1 MKILIIEDDRT
12 IREYLGREL
21 VNWGYEVFLQEN
33 FQNPIEDFDKIKPD
47 LVLLDVIL
55 PSRNGYFW
63 CQEIRKISNVP
74 IVFISSK
81 NEALDIVTGMQAGGD
96 NYITKPFD
104 LYVVRAKVEAIL
116 RRTYDFSDTKKY
128 EFMSQEY
135 GLIELDCSRGLLV
148 CSAGDSVA
156 EPLGPIVGEA
166 AGQSA
171 RDSAGR
177 LARHSAGEP
186 LGQPAGQI
194 VREPLG
200 QPAGQI
206 DLTKTEMMI
215 LQELIN
221 AKGGF
226 VSRQAIIE
234 ACWQGEDFIDDNT
247 LAVNVAR
254 LRKKLKNMGLE
265 NLIITK
271 KGVGYGLR

>member
-12 IREYLGREL
+12 IREYLGKEL
-21 VNWGYEVFLQEN
+21 VNWGYDVFLQEN
-33 FQNPIEDFDKIKPD
+33 FQNPIKDFDNIKPD
-47 LVLLDVIL
+47 LVLIDVIL

-63 CQEIRKISNVP
+63 CQEIRKLSNVP

-104 LYVVRAKVEAIL
+104 LYVVRAKIEAIL
-116 RRTYDFSDTKKY
+116 RRAYDFSDTKKY
-128 EFMSQEY
+128 EFVSQDY
-135 GLIELDCSRGLLV
+135 GRIELDCGRGLLV
-148 CSAGDSVA
+148 CSQEASDRNSIGELATDSAEDSARASAGDS
-156 EPLGPIVGEA
+156 
-166 AGQSA
+166 
-171 RDSAGR
+171 
-177 LARHSAGEP
+177 
-186 LGQPAGQI
+186 
-194 VREPLG
+194 
-200 QPAGQI
+200 AGQI
-206 DLTKTEMMI
+206 DITKTEMMI

-221 AKGGF
+221 AQGGF

-234 ACWQGEDFIDDNT
+234 VCWQGEDFIDDNT

-271 KGVGYGLR
+271 KGVGYGLRK

>member
-128 EFMSQEY
+128 DFISQDY
-135 GLIELDCSRGLLV
+135 GRIELDSSKGLFLCS
-148 CSAGDSVA
+148 
-156 EPLGPIVGEA
+156 E
-166 AGQSA
+166 
-171 RDSAGR
+171 
-177 LARHSAGEP
+177 
-186 LGQPAGQI
+186 
-194 VREPLG
+194 
-200 QPAGQI
+200 GQI
-206 DLTKTEMMI
+206 DLTKTEIMI

-221 AKGGF
+221 AQGGF

-234 ACWQGEDFIDDNT
+234 VCWQGEDFIDDNT

-254 LRKKLKNMGLE
+254 LRKKLNNMGLE

>member
-128 EFMSQEY
+128 DFISQEY
-135 GLIELDCSRGLLV
+135 GLIELDCAKGLLV
-148 CSAGDSVA
+148 CSAG
-156 EPLGPIVGEA
+156 
-166 AGQSA
+166 QSA
-171 RDSAGR
+171 RDS
-177 LARHSAGEP
+177 ARHSAGEP
-186 LGQPAGQI
+186 LGQA
-194 VREPLG
+194 
-200 QPAGQI
+200 AGQI
-206 DLTKTEMMI
+206 DLTKTEIMI

-221 AKGGF
+221 AQGGF

>member
-128 EFMSQEY
+128 DFISQDY
-135 GLIELDCSRGLLV
+135 GHIELDSSRGLFL
-148 CSAGDSVA
+148 CA
-156 EPLGPIVGEA
+156 E
-166 AGQSA
+166 
-171 RDSAGR
+171 
-177 LARHSAGEP
+177 
-186 LGQPAGQI
+186 
-194 VREPLG
+194 
-200 QPAGQI
+200 GQI
-206 DLTKTEMMI
+206 DLTKTEIMI

-221 AKGGF
+221 AQGGF

-234 ACWQGEDFIDDNT
+234 VCWQGEDFIDDNT

-254 LRKKLKNMGLE
+254 LRKKLNNMGLE

>member
-21 VNWGYEVFLQEN
+21 INWGYEVFLQEN

-128 EFMSQEY
+128 DFISQDY
-135 GLIELDCSRGLLV
+135 GRIELDSSRGLFL
-148 CSAGDSVA
+148 C
-156 EPLGPIVGEA
+156 EE
-166 AGQSA
+166 
-171 RDSAGR
+171 
-177 LARHSAGEP
+177 
-186 LGQPAGQI
+186 
-194 VREPLG
+194 
-200 QPAGQI
+200 GQI
-206 DLTKTEMMI
+206 DLTKTEIMI

-221 AKGGF
+221 AQGGF

-234 ACWQGEDFIDDNT
+234 VCWQGEDFIDDNT

-254 LRKKLKNMGLE
+254 LRKKLNNMGLE

>member
-104 LYVVRAKVEAIL
+104 LYVVRAKIEAIL
-116 RRTYDFSDTKKY
+116 RRAYDFSDAKKY
-128 EFMSQEY
+128 EFVSQDY
-135 GLIELDCSRGLLV
+135 GRIELDCGRGLLL
-148 CSAGDSVA
+148 CSAGESAIQSATDSAEDSV
-156 EPLGPIVGEA
+156 GDSTGE
-166 AGQSA
+166 
-171 RDSAGR
+171 
-177 LARHSAGEP
+177 
-186 LGQPAGQI
+186 
-194 VREPLG
+194 
-200 QPAGQI
+200 PAGQI

-221 AKGGF
+221 AQGGF

-234 ACWQGEDFIDDNT
+234 VCWQGEDFIDDNT

-271 KGVGYGLR
+271 KGVGYGLRK

>member
-21 VNWGYEVFLQEN
+21 VNWGYDVFLQEN
-33 FQNPIEDFDKIKPD
+33 FQNPIKDFDNIKPD
-47 LVLLDVIL
+47 LVLIDVIL

-63 CQEIRKISNVP
+63 CQEIRKLSNVP

-104 LYVVRAKVEAIL
+104 LYVVRAKIEAIL
-116 RRTYDFSDTKKY
+116 RRAYDFSDTKKY
-128 EFMSQEY
+128 EFVSQDY
-135 GLIELDCSRGLLV
+135 GRIELDCGRGLLV
-148 CSAGDSVA
+148 CSQEASDRDSLGELARASAEASAGD
-156 EPLGPIVGEA
+156 
-166 AGQSA
+166 
-171 RDSAGR
+171 
-177 LARHSAGEP
+177 
-186 LGQPAGQI
+186 
-194 VREPLG
+194 
-200 QPAGQI
+200 PAGQI
-206 DLTKTEMMI
+206 DLTKTEMRI

-221 AKGGF
+221 AQGGF

-234 ACWQGEDFIDDNT
+234 VCWQGEDFIDDNT

-254 LRKKLKNMGLE
+254 LRKKLKNMGFE

-271 KGVGYGLR
+271 KGVGYGLRK

>member
-21 VNWGYEVFLQEN
+21 VNWGYDVFLQEN
-33 FQNPIEDFDKIKPD
+33 FQNPIKDFDNIKPD
-47 LVLLDVIL
+47 LVLIDVIL

-63 CQEIRKISNVP
+63 CQEIRKLSNVP

-104 LYVVRAKVEAIL
+104 LYVVRAKIEAIL
-116 RRTYDFSDTKKY
+116 RRAYDFSDTKKY
-128 EFMSQEY
+128 EFVSQDY
-135 GLIELDCSRGLLV
+135 GRIELDCGRGLLV
-148 CSAGDSVA
+148 CSQEASDRDSLGELARASAEASAGD
-156 EPLGPIVGEA
+156 
-166 AGQSA
+166 
-171 RDSAGR
+171 
-177 LARHSAGEP
+177 
-186 LGQPAGQI
+186 
-194 VREPLG
+194 
-200 QPAGQI
+200 PAGQI
-206 DLTKTEMMI
+206 DLTKTEMRI

-221 AKGGF
+221 AQGGF

-234 ACWQGEDFIDDNT
+234 VCWQGEDFIDDNT

-271 KGVGYGLR
+271 KGVGYGLRK

>member
-21 VNWGYEVFLQEN
+21 VNWGYEVFLQEY

-55 PSRNGYFW
+55 PNRNGYFW
-63 CQEIRKISNVP
+63 CQEIRKNSNVP

-128 EFMSQEY
+128 DFISQEY
-135 GLIELDCSRGLLV
+135 GRIELDSSRGLLL
-148 CSAGDSVA
+148 CSK
-156 EPLGPIVGEA
+156 
-166 AGQSA
+166 
-171 RDSAGR
+171 
-177 LARHSAGEP
+177 
-186 LGQPAGQI
+186 
-194 VREPLG
+194 
-200 QPAGQI
+200 GQI
-206 DLTKTEMMI
+206 DLTKTEIMI

-221 AKGGF
+221 AQGGF

-234 ACWQGEDFIDDNT
+234 VCWQGEDFIDDNT

-254 LRKKLKNMGLE
+254 LRKKLNNMGLE

>member
-63 CQEIRKISNVP
+63 CQEIRKNSNVP

-104 LYVVRAKVEAIL
+104 LYVVRAKIEAIL
-116 RRTYDFSDTKKY
+116 RRAYDFSDTKKY
-128 EFMSQEY
+128 EFVSQDY
-135 GLIELDCSRGLLV
+135 GRIELDSSRGFFL
-148 CSAGDSVA
+148 C
-156 EPLGPIVGEA
+156 EE
-166 AGQSA
+166 
-171 RDSAGR
+171 
-177 LARHSAGEP
+177 
-186 LGQPAGQI
+186 
-194 VREPLG
+194 
-200 QPAGQI
+200 GQI
-206 DLTKTEMMI
+206 DLTKTEIMI

-221 AKGGF
+221 AQGGF

-234 ACWQGEDFIDDNT
+234 VCWQGEDFIDDNT

-254 LRKKLKNMGLE
+254 LRKKLNNMGLE

>member
-21 VNWGYEVFLQEN
+21 INWGYDVFLQEN

-55 PSRNGYFW
+55 PNRNGYFW

-128 EFMSQEY
+128 DFISQDY
-135 GLIELDCSRGLLV
+135 GRIELDCSRGLLL
-148 CSAGDSVA
+148 CSAG
-156 EPLGPIVGEA
+156 E
-166 AGQSA
+166 
-171 RDSAGR
+171 
-177 LARHSAGEP
+177 
-186 LGQPAGQI
+186 
-194 VREPLG
+194 
-200 QPAGQI
+200 PAGQI
-206 DLTKTEMMI
+206 DLTKTEIMI
-215 LQELIN
+215 LQELIK
-221 AKGGF
+221 AQGGF

-234 ACWQGEDFIDDNT
+234 VCWQGEDFIDDNT

-254 LRKKLKNMGLE
+254 LRKKLNNMGLE

>member
-21 VNWGYEVFLQEN
+21 INWGYEVFLQEN

-128 EFMSQEY
+128 DFISQDY
-135 GLIELDCSRGLLV
+135 GRIELDSSRGLFI
-148 CSAGDSVA
+148 CA
-156 EPLGPIVGEA
+156 E
-166 AGQSA
+166 
-171 RDSAGR
+171 
-177 LARHSAGEP
+177 
-186 LGQPAGQI
+186 
-194 VREPLG
+194 
-200 QPAGQI
+200 GQI
-206 DLTKTEMMI
+206 DLTKTEIMI

-221 AKGGF
+221 AQGGF

-234 ACWQGEDFIDDNT
+234 VCWQGEDFIDDNT

-254 LRKKLKNMGLE
+254 LRKKLNNMGLE

>member
-128 EFMSQEY
+128 DFISQDY
-135 GLIELDCSRGLLV
+135 GRIELDSSRGLLL
-148 CSAGDSVA
+148 C
-156 EPLGPIVGEA
+156 
-166 AGQSA
+166 
-171 RDSAGR
+171 
-177 LARHSAGEP
+177 SAGEP
-186 LGQPAGQI
+186 AIQSATNSAEDSARASAGD
-194 VREPLG
+194 
-200 QPAGQI
+200 PAGQI
-206 DLTKTEMMI
+206 DLTKTEIMI
-215 LQELIN
+215 LQELIK
-221 AKGGF
+221 AQGGF

-234 ACWQGEDFIDDNT
+234 VCWQGEDFIDDNT

-254 LRKKLKNMGLE
+254 LRKKLNNMGLE

>member
-21 VNWGYEVFLQEN
+21 VNWGYDIFLQEN
-33 FQNPIEDFDKIKPD
+33 FQNPIKDFDNIKPD
-47 LVLLDVIL
+47 LVLIDVIL

-63 CQEIRKISNVP
+63 CQEIRKLSNVP

-104 LYVVRAKVEAIL
+104 LYVVRAKIEAIL
-116 RRTYDFSDTKKY
+116 RRAYDFSDTKKY
-128 EFMSQEY
+128 EFVSQDY
-135 GLIELDCSRGLLV
+135 GRIELDCGRGLLV
-148 CSAGDSVA
+148 CSQEASDRDS
-156 EPLGPIVGEA
+156 LGEL
-166 AGQSA
+166 A
-171 RDSAGR
+171 RDSVEAS
-177 LARHSAGEP
+177 ARNSA
-186 LGQPAGQI
+186 
-194 VREPLG
+194 VD
-200 QPAGQI
+200 PAGQI

-221 AKGGF
+221 AQGGF

-234 ACWQGEDFIDDNT
+234 VCWQGEDFIDDNT

-271 KGVGYGLR
+271 KGVGYGLRK

>member
-63 CQEIRKISNVP
+63 CQEIRKNSNVP

-148 CSAGDSVA
+148 CPAGD
-156 EPLGPIVGEA
+156 
-166 AGQSA
+166 
-171 RDSAGR
+171 
-177 LARHSAGEP
+177 LAI
-186 LGQPAGQI
+186 QPA
-194 VREPLG
+194 VE
-200 QPAGQI
+200 AEGQI
-206 DLTKTEMMI
+206 DLTKTEIMI

-221 AKGGF
+221 AQGGF

>member
-12 IREYLGREL
+12 IREYLGKEL
-21 VNWGYEVFLQEN
+21 VNWGYDVFLQEN
-33 FQNPIEDFDKIKPD
+33 FQNPIKDFDNIKPD
-47 LVLLDVIL
+47 LVLIDVIL

-63 CQEIRKISNVP
+63 CQEIRKLSNVP

-104 LYVVRAKVEAIL
+104 LYVVRAKIEAIL
-116 RRTYDFSDTKKY
+116 RRAYDFSDTKKY
-128 EFMSQEY
+128 EFVSQDY
-135 GLIELDCSRGLLV
+135 GRIELDSSRGLLV
-148 CSAGDSVA
+148 CSQEASDRDSLGELARASA
-156 EPLGPIVGEA
+156 EA
-166 AGQSA
+166 SA
-171 RDSAGR
+171 RNSA
-177 LARHSAGEP
+177 
-186 LGQPAGQI
+186 
-194 VREPLG
+194 VD
-200 QPAGQI
+200 PAGQI

-221 AKGGF
+221 AQGGF

-234 ACWQGEDFIDDNT
+234 VCWQGEDFIDDNT

-271 KGVGYGLR
+271 KGVGYGLRK

>member
-63 CQEIRKISNVP
+63 CQEIRKNSNVP

-128 EFMSQEY
+128 DFLSQDY
-135 GLIELDCSRGLLV
+135 GRIELDSGRGLFL
-148 CSAGDSVA
+148 CAK
-156 EPLGPIVGEA
+156 
-166 AGQSA
+166 
-171 RDSAGR
+171 
-177 LARHSAGEP
+177 
-186 LGQPAGQI
+186 
-194 VREPLG
+194 
-200 QPAGQI
+200 GQI
-206 DLTKTEMMI
+206 DLTKTEIMI

-221 AKGGF
+221 AQGGF

-234 ACWQGEDFIDDNT
+234 VCWQGEDFIDDNT

-254 LRKKLKNMGLE
+254 LRKKLNNMGLE

>member
-21 VNWGYEVFLQEN
+21 VNWGYEVFQQEN
-33 FQNPIEDFDKIKPD
+33 FQNPIADFDKIKPD

-55 PSRNGYFW
+55 PNRNGYFW

-128 EFMSQEY
+128 EFMSQDY

-156 EPLGPIVGEA
+156 EPLGPIVGKA

-171 RDSAGR
+171 RDSAG
-177 LARHSAGEP
+177 E
-186 LGQPAGQI
+186 
-194 VREPLG
+194 
-200 QPAGQI
+200 PAGQI

-271 KGVGYGLR
+271 KGVGYGFR

>member
-104 LYVVRAKVEAIL
+104 LYVVRAKIEAIL
-116 RRTYDFSDTKKY
+116 RRAYDFSDTKKY
-128 EFMSQEY
+128 EFVSQDY
-135 GLIELDCSRGLLV
+135 GRIELDCGRGLLV
-148 CSAGDSVA
+148 CSQEASDRDSLGELARASAEASAGDPAGHAARDLAGDS
-156 EPLGPIVGEA
+156 
-166 AGQSA
+166 
-171 RDSAGR
+171 
-177 LARHSAGEP
+177 
-186 LGQPAGQI
+186 
-194 VREPLG
+194 
-200 QPAGQI
+200 AGQI
-206 DLTKTEMMI
+206 DLTKTEMRI

-221 AKGGF
+221 AQGGF

-234 ACWQGEDFIDDNT
+234 VCWQGEDFIDDNT

-254 LRKKLKNMGLE
+254 LRKKLKNMGFE

-271 KGVGYGLR
+271 KGVGYGLRK

>member
-81 NEALDIVTGMQAGGD
+81 NEALDIVTGMQTGGD

-128 EFMSQEY
+128 DFISQDY
-135 GLIELDCSRGLLV
+135 GRIELDSSRGLFL
-148 CSAGDSVA
+148 C
-156 EPLGPIVGEA
+156 EE
-166 AGQSA
+166 
-171 RDSAGR
+171 
-177 LARHSAGEP
+177 
-186 LGQPAGQI
+186 
-194 VREPLG
+194 
-200 QPAGQI
+200 GQI
-206 DLTKTEMMI
+206 DLTKTEIMI

-221 AKGGF
+221 AQGGF

-234 ACWQGEDFIDDNT
+234 VCWQGEDFIDDNT

-254 LRKKLKNMGLE
+254 LRKKLNNMGLE

>member
-21 VNWGYEVFLQEN
+21 VNWGYDVFLQEN
-33 FQNPIEDFDKIKPD
+33 FQNPIKDFDNIKPD
-47 LVLLDVIL
+47 LVLIDVIL

-63 CQEIRKISNVP
+63 CQEIRKLSNVP

-104 LYVVRAKVEAIL
+104 LYVVRAKIEAIL
-116 RRTYDFSDTKKY
+116 RRAYDFSDTKKY
-128 EFMSQEY
+128 EFVSQDY
-135 GLIELDCSRGLLV
+135 GRIELDSSRGLLV
-148 CSAGDSVA
+148 CSQEASDRDSLGELARASAEASAGDPEGHA
-156 EPLGPIVGEA
+156 
-166 AGQSA
+166 A
-171 RDSAGR
+171 RD
-177 LARHSAGEP
+177 L
-186 LGQPAGQI
+186 
-194 VREPLG
+194 
-200 QPAGQI
+200 AGQI

-221 AKGGF
+221 AQGGF

-234 ACWQGEDFIDDNT
+234 VCWQGEDFIDDNT

-254 LRKKLKNMGLE
+254 LRKKLKNMGFE

-271 KGVGYGLR
+271 KGVGYGLRK

>member
-128 EFMSQEY
+128 DFISQDY
-135 GLIELDCSRGLLV
+135 GRIELDSSRGLFL
-148 CSAGDSVA
+148 C
-156 EPLGPIVGEA
+156 EE
-166 AGQSA
+166 
-171 RDSAGR
+171 
-177 LARHSAGEP
+177 
-186 LGQPAGQI
+186 
-194 VREPLG
+194 
-200 QPAGQI
+200 GQI
-206 DLTKTEMMI
+206 DLTKTEIMI

-221 AKGGF
+221 AQGGF

-234 ACWQGEDFIDDNT
+234 VCWQGEDFIDDNT

-254 LRKKLKNMGLE
+254 LRKKLNNMGLE

>member
-21 VNWGYEVFLQEN
+21 VNWGYDVFLQEN
-33 FQNPIEDFDKIKPD
+33 FQNPIKDFDNIKPD
-47 LVLLDVIL
+47 LVLIDVIL

-63 CQEIRKISNVP
+63 CQEIRKLSNVP

-104 LYVVRAKVEAIL
+104 LYVVRAKIEAIL
-116 RRTYDFSDTKKY
+116 RRAYDFSDTKKY
-128 EFMSQEY
+128 EFVSQDY
-135 GLIELDCSRGLLV
+135 GRIELDCGRGLLV
-148 CSAGDSVA
+148 CSQEASDRDSLGELARASAEASAGDS
-156 EPLGPIVGEA
+156 
-166 AGQSA
+166 
-171 RDSAGR
+171 
-177 LARHSAGEP
+177 
-186 LGQPAGQI
+186 
-194 VREPLG
+194 
-200 QPAGQI
+200 AGQI
-206 DLTKTEMMI
+206 DLTKTEMRI

-221 AKGGF
+221 AQGGF

-234 ACWQGEDFIDDNT
+234 VCWQGEDFIDDNT

-254 LRKKLKNMGLE
+254 LRKKLKNMGFE

-271 KGVGYGLR
+271 KGVGYGLRK

>member
-128 EFMSQEY
+128 DFISQDY
-135 GLIELDCSRGLLV
+135 GRIELDSSRGLFL
-148 CSAGDSVA
+148 C
-156 EPLGPIVGEA
+156 EE
-166 AGQSA
+166 
-171 RDSAGR
+171 
-177 LARHSAGEP
+177 
-186 LGQPAGQI
+186 
-194 VREPLG
+194 
-200 QPAGQI
+200 GQI
-206 DLTKTEMMI
+206 DLTKTEIMI

-221 AKGGF
+221 AQGGF

-234 ACWQGEDFIDDNT
+234 VCWQGEDFIDDNT

-254 LRKKLKNMGLE
+254 LRKKLNSMGLE